1 VPRFPP
7 LLVACSATVI
17 LFLAA
22 PAARAF
28 ERQWHAGIDGG
39 YASLFNENS
48 VSGFGG
54 GLHLGYGLSDVFNAL
69 LELDVTRHPG
79 AGTDGVTMWSGG
91 IGVAYTL
98 DVARAVP
105 YGGLLLGG
113 YRVNG
118 QLCTL
123 SPEGDPLCGGPL
135 NAPGLQFVLGLD
147 YQLERNWAIGVQLRF
162 HTIFA
167 ADPVGVLAYGTTFL
181 RVEYLWGF

>member
-1 VPRFPP
+1 V
-7 LLVACSATVI
+7 
-17 LFLAA
+17 FLAA
-22 PAARAF
+22 PVAQAF
-28 ERQWHAGIDGG
+28 ERQWHAGVDGG
-39 YASLFNENS
+39 YASLFDDNA

-69 LELDVTRHPG
+69 VELDVTRHPG
-79 AGTDGVTMWSGG
+79 AGTAGVTMWSGG
-91 IGVAYTL
+91 AGVAYTL

-118 QLCTL
+118 QLCKL
-123 SPEGDPLCGGPL
+123 SPEGDQLCAGPL
-135 NAPGLQFVLGLD
+135 NAVGLQFVLGLD
-147 YQLERNWAIGVQLRF
+147 YQLERNWAIGAQLRM

-167 ADPVGVLAYGTTFL
+167 AEPVGVLAYATTFL